1 VNRQKI
7 LYILR
12 HAKAEVGTAAQD
24 DHERELAPRGLKDAN
39 AMGKYLAAQKIHP
52 GKVLCSTA
60 VRARQTL
67 DQLQG
72 VFRDK
77 LTVEYTPK
85 LYMASAKDILKLIA
99 ATPGDVSSLLIVGH
113 NPGFHE
119 LSLVLAKQGDGDM
132 LEDIR
137 LKFPTCAFAA
147 LALDTQWP
155 EVAHARGTLKQ
166 FVVPKEL

>member
-1 VNRQKI
+1 MNRQKT

-24 DHERELAPRGLKDAN
+24 DHERDLAPRGLKDAS
-39 AMGKYLAAQKIHP
+39 AMGKYLAAQRIHP

-60 VRARQTL
+60 ARARQTL
-67 DQLQG
+67 EQFQG
-72 VFRDK
+72 AFK
-77 LTVEYTPK
+77 EKFKAEYTPK

-99 ATPGDVSSLLIVGH
+99 ATSGDVQSLLIVGH

-119 LSLVLAKQGDGDM
+119 LSLTLAKQGDGDM

-147 LALDTQWP
+147 ITLDTQWS